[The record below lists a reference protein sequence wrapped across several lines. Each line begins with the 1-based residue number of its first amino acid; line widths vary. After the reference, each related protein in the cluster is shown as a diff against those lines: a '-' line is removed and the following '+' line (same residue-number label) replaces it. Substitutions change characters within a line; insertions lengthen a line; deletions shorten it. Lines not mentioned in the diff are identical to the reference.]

1 MPKKMDADES
11 ELLAA
16 FDKGELK
23 SVASKSELVKFRAAA
38 RATALK
44 EEARPNK
51 ITLAAVSEA
60 IAGKAK
66 KVSLDRL

>member
-1 MPKKMDADES
+1 MPKIDAYES

-16 FDKGELK
+16 FEKGDLK
-23 SVASKSELVKFRAAA
+23 PVARRAELVKFRAAA
-38 RATALK
+38 RATALNK
-44 EEARPNK
+44 EARPNQK
-51 ITLAAVSEA
+51 TLAAVSEA